1 MHIAFPLN
9 KVSKFIKGNEADN
22 KHACYA
28 EFEMHFYARDRFDI
42 SDLICINKTCTNNN
56 CIY

>member
-28 EFEMHFYARDRFDI
+28 EFEIHFYARDRFDI
-42 SDLICINKTCTNNN
+42 SDLICTNKT
-56 CIY
+56 